1 MDEATSAL
9 DYESESMVQ
18 SALDKARLGRTTII
32 VAHRLSTIRNADM
45 IFVFQDGFIF
55 ESGTFDY
62 LMQLKGIFYNL
73 VINQQ
78 NNNLQVADT
87 LNQSKEVSLLR
98 EIKDSTSNYN
108 NKQNNKNIV
117 VIKDKN
123 ELNFS
128 VIKRLFLI
136 NKPEWIYILI
146 GCIASLIAGGIM
158 PAFIIV

>member
-1 MDEATSAL
+1 VQEAL
-9 DYESESMVQ
+9 DQ
-18 SALDKARLGRTTII
+18 ARLDRPTTLI
-32 VAHRLSTIRNADM
+32 VAHRLSTICNADM

-55 ESGTFDY
+55 ESGTFDH

-78 NNNLQVADT
+78 NNNLQVADK
-87 LNQSKEVSLLR
+87 KEVSLLR

-108 NKQNNKNIV
+108 DKQNNKNIV

-146 GCIASLIAGGIM
+146 GCIASIIAGGIM